1 MRLVL
6 DTNVALSGLLWQ
18 GTPGKLID
26 ACQARQIELASSA
39 PLLAELHA
47 VIKRDKFAL
56 QLAARELS
64 AQTIFDGYAAMV
76 TIVTPAII
84 PPTIA
89 EDPADDAVLA
99 CALSARADLI
109 VSGDKRHLLTLA
121 VWQGISIVSA
131 REAVQRIVA

>member
-1 MRLVL
+1 VRLVL

-39 PLLAELHA
+39 PLLAELHE
-47 VIKRDKFAL
+47 VLKRDKFAL
-56 QLAARELS
+56 QLAARGIS

-76 TIVTPAII
+76 TIVTPATIA
-84 PPTIA
+84 PTIV

-109 VSGDKRHLLTLA
+109 VSGDKRHLLQLA
-121 VWQGISIVSA
+121 VWQGIPIVSA
-131 REAVQRIVA
+131 SEAVKRIVA